1 MGQLPRHVFPHPA
14 DFCLLFKV
22 GQAYLVPWVPKYASS
37 VLNWSLCNLKISTI
51 TWIILHKS
59 WANYHGISF
68 RTQLTFVF
76 SFERWILSLLWHSA
90 EALHDFHFITHL
102 FLQYNCKTSF
112 TVQFKVFFLHTYFSF
127 CYFLTFLTS
136 IIHWHVWY
144 PACY

>member
-1 MGQLPRHVFPHPA
+1 MSQFSQHPLGHPRLSSLYLKSVNIEGQ
-14 DFCLLFKV
+14 
-22 GQAYLVPWVPKYASS
+22 GYWVPWVPKYASL
-37 VLNWSLCNLKISTI
+37 VLNWLLHSKTSTI
-51 TWIILHKS
+51 SWIILHKS

-112 TVQFKVFFLHTYFSF
+112 TVQFKVFFCIPTLVFA
-127 CYFLTFLTS
+127 TF
-136 IIHWHVWY
+136 
-144 PACY
+144 